1 MSDVVDISVAKLG
14 FDNREFINNVNMS
27 IMAVDALKDSLT
39 FDSKSFDSLT
49 KAANNIDLSSIATNV
64 ESLSQRFSTF
74 GIVGMTAIQEI
85 TKAAMELG
93 GKLVGL
99 LAKPWKQIISGGWSR
114 ASNIGQAKFQ
124 LEGLFGKSEEG
135 AAKLNM
141 TMMATSEQIAQL
153 AKESQGFSAD
163 MIVAMNAADYAV
175 ADTAYGLDSAAKA
188 ASVLA
193 TSGVDVVHFSEDLKD
208 ANGLM
213 RTEMQVA
220 LRSISGVA
228 AMANS
233 SYDDI
238 AHVFERVSGNGR
250 IMAIDLQSLSA
261 RGLNAAATLR
271 DYLNEIGVTANATEK
286 DIRDMVSNGEIDFM
300 TFAKAM
306 DSAYGDHA
314 KDANN
319 TFSGAFSNMKFALS
333 KIGAD
338 FISPIRNKMVPL
350 FNDMR
355 ISINQVRKA
364 LNFKIKFPGI
374 EEEISLVE
382 LFTRVITNLSA
393 KAHDLFTVWH
403 GGQNVMEQAMAGFA
417 NASGAS
423 FERIKAVFDRV
434 SDGSRT
440 SAQGIKELT
449 DIAKFNGLDLTD
461 VYKQLGETFDKTE
474 SEIIEMCRN
483 GEISF
488 EDFYKAMSAVFG
500 NDIQDTRI
508 SQLAS
513 IIGNLV
519 KGFWNLAR
527 TVSGIVG
534 PVIYAFFQVFNT
546 GGVKGIMGITQAF
559 AEFTQT
565 LVASR
570 ETQEKIRSLA
580 FSLFSILK
588 SGIKVVLRIA
598 SAIIKIAQA
607 LAPLIIQ
614 VLEFADV
621 IASVISYVVDIIV
634 ESRLLNSIIMV
645 LTKAI
650 QVAGYVIINVF
661 RIILG
666 IVRPVIKAVGE
677 VFAFLARSIGSVDV
691 SFIDVILGAFQ
702 RLVDTIANGGI
713 VTALTNA
720 VQIIFLTIERM
731 FKGLT
736 LSFEVVSQVLYN
748 VSERIATICDRIV
761 EIFSK
766 LKGSIVYAFT
776 SLQSWLKALVDQP
789 QKIIALIGQLT
800 SLTLLFRFA
809 QTMRG
814 IGRSFS
820 GLGNMLNSNAILA
833 FVNAIK
839 VLARAIL
846 EFSVAIVLLS
856 SIPASSLQTTLKL
869 MGELTKDVAIFLGMY
884 FGYMLLI
891 NWMNTKIK
899 SDPLIRFMTKLNGT
913 LNAFLQGLSRAANI
927 AAIAILLVAMAASLG
942 LLFKAVNNFAQ
953 INQEDW
959 EKGFFRVA
967 DIILVLAAFLGI
979 VAGANGSRFNI
990 TQASPLV
997 IGGRSGLMGAALVL
1011 MALLVV
1017 IKEFKNIVLEYNSL
1031 DISQADWELAFGRI
1045 MSVMALLAVAIG
1057 IMGLTVKQAGFGLLG
1072 SVSAMM
1078 AFLTVLQ
1085 GFEEII
1091 RLYAGLYTGD
1101 SALDPDTLTA
1111 TFGTI
1116 AGIILLVASGIS
1128 TMALAL
1134 SEGRSSFSAFQGGL
1148 SQGIQFQS
1156 NSAKFIGVVLTLLS
1170 LCLVLRTAASAMAV
1184 IGANAGSN
1192 NENANAVMDLLI
1204 IIFGGLY
1211 FVIKAMNGISAGSIV
1226 GLGVI
1231 LVVLSSVL
1239 PLLASFD
1246 TNKIMLS
1253 ALSLSGVIA
1262 ALGFLMKMLSTF
1274 KPTFFSALSAVS
1286 ILTAALVEIMFVLSL
1301 LASVGDASSIAA
1313 SGFAI
1318 AATVAAFAL
1327 AFKSID
1333 WFTYNGGAIKQMSLM
1348 LLALTPFVIL
1358 LSALSGYMNI
1368 NVTNLIAMVGVISA
1382 LAVSLSFALKLL
1394 PKVSIGK
1401 GVFVNLIGIAVMLGA
1416 LAFAL
1421 VGAINILTGNV
1432 TDLGLIAVFVNALI
1446 PIIAAVAGLSMA
1458 MSSLGTN
1465 ASAIGKMAII
1475 AGIVAGLIT
1484 VFAAVA
1490 TFGDSSGTVK
1500 ILKGLNDSIVG
1511 LLGLMGALTAISIIF
1526 GLLSSTGVLAGGL
1539 LVGIGLMGLMLTELA
1554 LFIGGIAASATLGDA
1569 DSTVTLLN
1577 SLGYSLDAMVP
1588 FLLKMAGICTLFGV
1602 VSPLLAAGSIGFGVL
1617 LTVISAFVGM
1627 IAAVAIIGN
1636 PEDTVTLLM
1645 GLTKA
1650 MDRFS
1655 EFLGHFALVLTILGA
1670 VAPLATIGA
1679 FVFKT
1684 ILDILSQFAM
1694 SMSVIGA
1701 SGNPSS
1707 TISVMRALTDALRE
1721 LVDSFVVIMV
1731 LGAMAVPVIA
1741 GMLMITTAMGL
1752 LLGVSY
1758 IIGQIDAIKNTIVS
1772 GIATI
1777 LLSAESL
1784 VLATTVMNGID
1795 LGAIM
1800 QFIFAMA
1807 LISATPMA
1815 GISKFAFIA
1824 TTITMLG
1831 VSSSL
1836 ILKGSKTTV
1845 EMFKD
1850 LYASVELMNAITR
1863 TNTKGLRN
1871 VTDDILQSAINLA
1884 NVGKYIGVWV
1894 PYSIADGV
1902 LSNSGLQT
1910 LATAGYLMA
1919 KVLEESIRDTMQ
1931 IHSFSPLYGSVGGWV
1946 PESEGTGLLN
1956 NIGSLIN
1963 AGSDGMQMF
1972 GDSQFNLAGMYGSQA
1987 GGNFIASMEDTIV
2000 SGLNYLKENNVIND
2014 YYQYFANGVITEH
2027 TARVTGMSATET
2039 SDAAR
2044 ANNDYA
2050 DSLNNLDT
2058 ATQNLI
2064 NNNGSRPYFS
2074 PNLVVEE
2081 DSTDSF
2087 LDDLE
2092 SQMADFTDFS
2102 WLTKDLSD
2110 AFNLGS
2116 IGDSIGD
2123 AFGGLDEDATSASKS
2138 VDQLTNKI
2146 DDLMDKYENLWED
2159 AKERANKDLFK
2170 GVDKQGDDFLDSV
2183 QDIMDKFKNIYQ
2195 DAVEKTNGQD
2205 LFAEVKDE
2213 DESFAPETLL
2223 NNLED
2228 QVNQVNELN
2237 TIIGSLG
2244 GRIADNG
2251 LRAAISAMDV
2261 DNLPELRALY
2271 RMDDAQLREYESMY
2285 QKKVQANQNKI
2296 QNELTGSLSQLTGQY
2311 TDVATY
2317 VATDASTN
2325 ALVRNL
2331 QSQIDQLNEYNNT
2344 VSSLTGRIKDVNLRE
2359 AIAHMG
2365 VESLDELKALN
2376 RMTDQQLDEYTAMY
2390 NAKIS
2395 QEATVIKN
2403 ELSTEL
2409 SALLNEP
2416 VDISEFYLN
2425 YRGAIE
2431 DTVNSVSTKAG
2442 EAGGRNIGVSTAK
2455 GMRSNEVLAQA
2466 SNTGKAVTTEV
2477 ANGIADEEGT
2487 EKVVENTKSIVEQI
2501 VEVLQNP
2508 RNQFKESGLKVV
2520 DQLITGLVRGR
2531 ESRDLYDTVAS
2542 IADKIC
2548 AILEEKYYMF
2558 TNIGRMITLG
2568 VATGMRDSSA
2578 VNTVKNAAVSVISAT
2593 IKEAYKTAKINS
2605 PSKVTEEMGMY
2616 LDEGLAV
2623 GLRKYSD
2630 VASDEAGEMAGN
2642 SVSAIQEAIQRMSG
2656 MLDGSI
2662 DLNPVITP
2670 TLDLSEIN
2678 ARSSALANMFTGRQI
2693 AVQAR
2698 ADEQQAEM
2706 MTQLGNIL
2714 AEQNAEP
2721 KSITFNQT
2729 NNSPKAL
2736 SRTEIYRQT
2745 RNAFSQLASA
2755 VQ

>member
-74 GIVGMTAIQEI
+74 GIVGMTAIQRI
-85 TKAAMELG
+85 TNELMTLG

-99 LAKPWKQIISGGWSR
+99 LAKPWRQIISGGWSR

-153 AKESQGFSAD
+153 AEESQGFSRD

-208 ANGLM
+208 SSGLM

-220 LRSISGVA
+220 LRGISGVA
-228 AMANS
+228 AMANRE
-233 SYDDI
+233 YDDV
-238 AHVFERVSGNGR
+238 ARVFERVSGAGR
-250 IMAIDLQSLSA
+250 VMGDDLNSLASY
-261 RGLNAAATLR
+261 GLNAAATLR
-271 DYLNEIGVTANATEK
+271 DYMNELDSSIHLTEQ
-286 DIRDMVSNGEIDFM
+286 DIREMVSHGEIDFM

-319 TFSGAFSNMKFALS
+319 TFSGALGNMKFALS

-364 LNFKIKFPGI
+364 LNFKIKFPGL

-417 NASGAS
+417 NASGVS

-440 SAQGIKELT
+440 SAQGINELT
-449 DIAKFNGLDLTD
+449 DIARFNVLDLTD
-461 VYKQLGETFDKTE
+461 FYKQLGETFDKTE
-474 SEIIEMCRN
+474 SEIIDMCRN

-488 EDFYKAMSAVFG
+488 EDFYSAMSSVFG

-565 LVASR
+565 LVTSR

-588 SGIKVVLRIA
+588 SGIKVVLRVA

-634 ESRLLNSIIMV
+634 ESRLLNSIIAV

-736 LSFEVVSQVLYN
+736 LSFEVVSEVLYN
-748 VSERIATICDRIV
+748 ASERIATICDRVV

-766 LKGSIVYAFT
+766 LKNSIVYVFT

-800 SLTLLFRFA
+800 SLTLLLRFA

-833 FVNAIK
+833 FTNAIK
-839 VLARAIL
+839 TLATAIL

-856 SIPASSLQTTLKL
+856 SIPATSLQTTIAL
-869 MGELTKDVAIFLGMY
+869 MKQLTISVAIFLGMY
-884 FGYMLLI
+884 FAYMYMIARL
-891 NWMNTKIK
+891 NNKIIA
-899 SDPLIRFMTKLNGT
+899 DPMVRFMNKLNASI
-913 LNAFLQGLSRAANI
+913 NSFLQSIGRAANI
-927 AAIAILLVAMAASLG
+927 AALALLLVAMAASLG
-942 LLFKAVNNFAQ
+942 LLFKAVKQFSTFDEATFQ
-953 INQEDW
+953 T
-959 EKGFFRVA
+959 GFWRIASV
-967 DIILVLAAFLGI
+967 IAALTFFLGTI
-979 VAGANGSRFNI
+979 AFANGSRLGNVRD
-990 TQASPLV
+990 SV
-997 IGGRSGLMGAALVL
+997 IFGRSGLMGAAVVM

-1017 IKEFKNIVLEYNSL
+1017 LRAFEQIIIEYNSMN
-1031 DISQADWELAFGRI
+1031 ISEEDYYYTLGRI
-1045 MSVMALLAVAIG
+1045 AFVLFGLASAIA
-1057 IMGLTVKQAGFGLLG
+1057 IIGLAVKQAGFGLLG

-1091 RLYAGLYTGD
+1091 RLYVGLYSGEN
-1101 SALDPDTLTA
+1101 ALDPDILSSTFA
-1111 TFGTI
+1111 TISAIFWTVV
-1116 AGIILLVASGIS
+1116 AGVSM
-1128 TMALAL
+1128 MALAL

-1148 SQGIQFQS
+1148 KQGIQFQS
-1156 NSAKFIGVVLTLLS
+1156 NSSKFIGVILTMLS
-1170 LCLVLRTAASAMAV
+1170 LCLVLQTAASVMAV
-1184 IGANAGSN
+1184 IGANAGEN
-1192 NENANAVMDLLI
+1192 QENAGVVIGLLLV
-1204 IIFGGLY
+1204 IFGGMY
-1211 FVIKAMNGISAGSIV
+1211 MVIKSMNGISAGSIV
-1226 GLGVI
+1226 GLGIIIVT
-1231 LVVLSSVL
+1231 LSAVL
-1239 PLLASFD
+1239 PILASFD
-1246 TNKIMLS
+1246 WQKIAVS
-1253 ALSLSGVIA
+1253 AASLFAVIISLTLMMKSLSGNLLTWQEG
-1262 ALGFLMKMLSTF
+1262 LGFAILMFMTLNMVATAIAS
-1274 KPTFFSALSAVS
+1274 
-1286 ILTAALVEIMFVLSL
+1286 LTAFDATSVLDSGLAIASIVAAFGAAFKLMNGATFSGGAIAQMFLTLLTLIPIIIAFAGISNIAYDPFKLLGLVTTVSL
-1301 LASVGDASSIAA
+1301 LAIAI
-1313 SGFAI
+1313 GGMVRI
-1318 AATVAAFAL
+1318 M
-1327 AFKSID
+1327 
-1333 WFTYNGGAIKQMSLM
+1333 NGVELKNAGTL
-1348 LLALTPFVIL
+1348 FV
-1358 LSALSGYMNI
+1358 
-1368 NVTNLIAMVGVISA
+1368 T
-1382 LAVSLSFALKLL
+1382 
-1394 PKVSIGK
+1394 
-1401 GVFVNLIGIAVMLGA
+1401 LIGIASMITMLA
-1416 LAFAL
+1416 YAL
-1421 VGAINILTGNV
+1421 VGATNLLSGDV
-1432 TDLGLIAVFVNALI
+1432 ADLGLIALFINGLI
-1446 PIIAAVAGLSMA
+1446 PIIALLAGLSMA
-1458 MSSLGTN
+1458 MSSLETSINSVLMMGIIVALVSGLIGAITMAATIGNPEGTVRLMEGIQKSLLGMIGLIGTI
-1465 ASAIGKMAII
+1465 AALSIVFGLISSTAIGAAGLL
-1475 AGIVAGLIT
+1475 AGIA
-1484 VFAAVA
+1484 
-1490 TFGDSSGTVK
+1490 
-1500 ILKGLNDSIVG
+1500 
-1511 LLGLMGALTAISIIF
+1511 
-1526 GLLSSTGVLAGGL
+1526 
-1539 LVGIGLMGLMLTELA
+1539 LMGLMLTELA
-1554 LFIGGIAASATLGDA
+1554 LFIRGIAASATLGDA

-1588 FLLKMAGICTLFGV
+1588 FLLKMGGICALFGV
-1602 VSPLLAAGSIGFGVL
+1602 FSPLLAAGSIGFGIL

-1627 IAAVAIIGN
+1627 IAVAATIGN

-1655 EFLGHFALVLTILGA
+1655 EFLGHFALVLTILGM
-1670 VAPLATIGA
+1670 VAPLAAVGA
-1679 FVFKT
+1679 MVFKT

-1694 SMSVIGA
+1694 SMAVIGA

-1707 TISVMRALTDALRE
+1707 TISVMGALTDALRE
-1721 LVDSFVVIMV
+1721 LVDSFLVIMV

-1807 LISATPMA
+1807 LISATPMV

-1824 TTITMLG
+1824 TTMTMLG

-1871 VTDDILQSAINLA
+1871 VTEDILQSAINLA

-1931 IHSFSPLYGSVGGWV
+1931 IHSESPLYNVIGGWV
-1946 PESEGTGLLN
+1946 PKSEGTGLLN
-1956 NIGSLIN
+1956 NIGSLMS
-1963 AGSDGMQMF
+1963 AGSEGMQMF
-1972 GDSQFNLAGMYGSQA
+1972 GNSQFDLAGMYGNQA
-1987 GGNFIASMEDTIV
+1987 GGNFIASMEDAIV

-2027 TARVTGMSATET
+2027 TARVTGMSASET
-2039 SDAAR
+2039 SDAAQ

-2050 DSLNNLDT
+2050 NSLNNLDT

-2081 DSTDSF
+2081 DSTDAF

-2092 SQMADFTDFS
+2092 SQMGDFTDFS
-2102 WLTKDLSD
+2102 WLTKDLGD

-2331 QSQIDQLNEYNNT
+2331 QSQIDQLNEYNST

-2376 RMTDQQLDEYTAMY
+2376 RMTNQQLDEYTAMY

-2395 QEATVIKN
+2395 QEAQVIKN

-2425 YRGAIE
+2425 YRGTIDE
-2431 DTVNSVSTKAG
+2431 TVGEVTEKAG
-2442 EAGGRNIGVSTAK
+2442 EKAGNSIGTGMARGMSGTNVVATARNSGKDLTTAVS
-2455 GMRSNEVLAQA
+2455 E
-2466 SNTGKAVTTEV
+2466 
-2477 ANGIADEEGT
+2477 GISDEEGT
-2487 EKVVENTKSIVEQI
+2487 EKVVGSTKSIVEQI

-2508 RNQFKESGLKVV
+2508 RNQFKESGLKIV
-2520 DQLITGLVRGR
+2520 DKIIEGLVRGR
-2531 ESRDLYDTVAS
+2531 ESRDFYDAVAHLC
-2542 IADKIC
+2542 DKVCTI
-2548 AILEEKYYMF
+2548 IEDKNEMF
-2558 TNIGRMITLG
+2558 VNVGRMITLG
-2568 VATGMRDSSA
+2568 VAAGIRNESA
-2578 VNTVKNAAVSVISAT
+2578 VNTVKNAAISMVSST
-2593 IKEAYKTAKINS
+2593 LKEAYKTAKINS

-2630 VASDEAGEMAGN
+2630 VAADEAGEMAGN

-2698 ADEQQAEM
+2698 ADDQQAEM

>member
-27 IMAVDALKDSLT
+27 IMAVDALKDSLN

-74 GIVGMTAIQEI
+74 GIVGMTAIQRI
-85 TKAAMELG
+85 TNELMTLG

-153 AKESQGFSAD
+153 AEESQGFSAD

-208 ANGLM
+208 SSGLM

-220 LRSISGVA
+220 LRGISGVA
-228 AMANS
+228 AMANRE
-233 SYDDI
+233 YDDV
-238 AHVFERVSGNGR
+238 ARVFERVSGAGR
-250 IMAIDLQSLSA
+250 VMGDDLNSLASY
-261 RGLNAAATLR
+261 GLNAAATLR
-271 DYLNEIGVTANATEK
+271 DYMNELDSSIHLTES
-286 DIRDMVSNGEIDFM
+286 DIREMVTKGQIDFM

-350 FNDMR
+350 FNDIR

-364 LNFKIKFPGI
+364 LNFKIKFPGL

-382 LFTRVITNLSA
+382 LFTRVITNLTA

-434 SDGSRT
+434 TAGSRT
-440 SAQGIKELT
+440 SAQGINELT
-449 DIAKFNGLDLTD
+449 DIARFNGLDLTD

-474 SEIIEMCRN
+474 SEIVDMCRN

-565 LVASR
+565 LVTSR

-588 SGIKVVLRIA
+588 SGIKVVLRVA

-634 ESRLLNSIIMV
+634 ESRLLNSIIAV

-666 IVRPVIKAVGE
+666 IVGPVIKAVGE
-677 VFAFLARSIGSVDV
+677 VFAFLARSIGSIDI
-691 SFIDVILGAFQ
+691 SFIDILLDAFK
-702 RLVDTIANGGI
+702 RLADTIANGGI
-713 VTALTNA
+713 VNTLVTA
-720 VQIIFLTIERM
+720 VQILFLGIGRV
-731 FKGLT
+731 FKNFT
-736 LSFEVVSQVLYN
+736 LSFEVVCDFLEN
-748 VSERIATICDRIV
+748 VADRIASICDRIATIFTNMKVRIQSV
-761 EIFSK
+761 
-766 LKGSIVYAFT
+766 FT
-776 SLQSWLKALVDQP
+776 ALWNFVDWIAEDPRRIISLVA
-789 QKIIALIGQLT
+789 QLT
-800 SLTLLFRFA
+800 SLTILFRFA

-814 IGRSFS
+814 IGRTFS
-820 GLGNMLNSNAILA
+820 GLGNVLNSNAISVFVSSIKQLA
-833 FVNAIK
+833 QAV
-839 VLARAIL
+839 L
-846 EFSVAIVLLS
+846 EFAIAIVLLS
-856 SIPASSLQTTLKL
+856 SIPTANVQTTVNLL
-869 MGELTKDVAIFLGMY
+869 WNLTAALASLLSIYVTYMIVITAI
-884 FGYMLLI
+884 
-891 NWMNTKIK
+891 NNSIK
-899 SDPLIRFMTKLNGT
+899 GDPLIKFLNKLSNSI
-913 LNAFLQGLSRAANI
+913 NVFLRGIARAANI
-927 AAIAILLVAMAASLG
+927 AAFAVLLIGLAASIAILFGSVKKFAALNYEEFETGLVRIGYVVTLLAGFITLLAVASG
-942 LLFKAVNNFAQ
+942 Q
-953 INQEDW
+953 H
-959 EKGFFRVA
+959 
-967 DIILVLAAFLGI
+967 
-979 VAGANGSRFNI
+979 
-990 TQASPLV
+990 
-997 IGGRSGLMGAALVL
+997 IGGKASISNSVVLGNGGLMGAALTL
-1011 MALLVV
+1011 MALIIVLR
-1017 IKEFKNIVLEYNSL
+1017 EFKQLIL
-1031 DISQADWELAFGRI
+1031 DYD
-1045 MSVMALLAVAIG
+1045 AIG
-1057 IMGLTVKQAGFGLLG
+1057 IDENSWSVAFLRIMGVMFMLASAIATLGLTVKQAGFGLMG

-1078 AFLTVLQ
+1078 GFLTVLE
-1085 GFEEII
+1085 GFVDIM
-1091 RLYAGLYTGD
+1091 RAYAALFDGPDAIDTNAITQALILIFTLIFTVT
-1101 SALDPDTLTA
+1101 SA
-1111 TFGTI
+1111 I
-1116 AGIILLVASGIS
+1116 VA
-1128 TMALAL
+1128 MAYAM
-1134 SEGRSSFSAFQGGL
+1134 SEGSSKFNASLKGGL
-1148 SQGIQFQS
+1148 SFES
-1156 NSAKFIGVVLTLLS
+1156 NSAKFLGIVLTMLS
-1170 LCLVLRTAASAMAV
+1170 LCLVIETLVSSMKLLGGDEEARKTADLVFNLLV
-1184 IGANAGSN
+1184 IILGGLATITFFMKDVKAGS
-1192 NENANAVMDLLI
+1192 V
-1204 IIFGGLY
+1204 F
-1211 FVIKAMNGISAGSIV
+1211 

-1231 LVVLSSVL
+1231 LMVLSAVL
-1239 PLLASFD
+1239 PLLAGFEWNRILVAAGSLSLVIGALAALMQSLGAVEVTALKGFGVISLITLVIIELAAVFTWLGLIPD
-1246 TNKIMLS
+1246 PAKMAASGAAIAATLVAFGAAFKLMGGTAFNAGAIMQMVIMLP
-1253 ALSLSGVIA
+1253 L
-1262 ALGFLMKMLSTF
+1262 LGLILEFFNHFITPADPSKMLAIVT
-1274 KPTFFSALSAVS
+1274 AVS
-1286 ILTAALVEIMFVLSL
+1286 ILSVVMGIVARL
-1301 LASVGDASSIAA
+1301 LNGVVIVNGVG
-1313 SGFAI
+1313 
-1318 AATVAAFAL
+1318 
-1327 AFKSID
+1327 
-1333 WFTYNGGAIKQMSLM
+1333 
-1348 LLALTPFVIL
+1348 
-1358 LSALSGYMNI
+1358 
-1368 NVTNLIAMVGVISA
+1368 LIES
-1382 LAVSLSFALKLL
+1382 
-1394 PKVSIGK
+1394 
-1401 GVFVNLIGIAVMLGA
+1401 LIGIAVSMGILMVSMVQA
-1416 LAFAL
+1416 A
-1421 VGAINILTGNV
+1421 NYLTGDIKNV
-1432 TDLGLIAVFVNALI
+1432 GLIAVFVNALI
-1446 PIIAAVAGLSMA
+1446 PIMLAIGMLATVMSKLQTTWSGIGMVAIVISLVVGLIGAITMAA
-1458 MSSLGTN
+1458 SLGD
-1465 ASAIGKMAII
+1465 AE
-1475 AGIVAGLIT
+1475 
-1484 VFAAVA
+1484 
-1490 TFGDSSGTVK
+1490 GTVK
-1500 ILKGLNDSIVG
+1500 IMKGIEKSVLGMIG
-1511 LLGLMGALTAISIIF
+1511 LIGAISAISIIF
-1526 GLLSSTGVLAGGL
+1526 GLLSSTGILAGGL
-1539 LVGIGLMGLMLTELA
+1539 LAGIGLMGLMLTELA

-1569 DSTVTLLN
+1569 DATVVLLGG
-1577 SLGYSLDAMVP
+1577 LGTSLDAMVP
-1588 FLLKMAGICTLFGV
+1588 FLLKMGAICTLFGV

-1617 LTVISAFVGM
+1617 LTVIAAFVGM
-1627 IAAVAIIGN
+1627 IAFVATMGN
-1636 PEDTVTLLM
+1636 PEDTVTLLL

-1650 MDRFS
+1650 MDRFN
-1655 EFLGHFALVLTILGA
+1655 EFLGHFMIVLTLLGA
-1670 VAPLATIGA
+1670 VAPLAAVGA
-1679 FVFKT
+1679 MVFKA
-1684 ILDILSQFAM
+1684 ILDILSRFAL

-1701 SGNPSS
+1701 TGNASS
-1707 TISVMRALTDALRE
+1707 TVTVMRALTDSMRE
-1721 LVDSFVVIMV
+1721 LVDTFLIIMV
-1731 LGAMAVPVIA
+1731 LGAMAIPVIA

-1784 VLATTVMNGID
+1784 ALTTTVMSGID

-1807 LISATPMA
+1807 LISATPMT

-1824 TTITMLG
+1824 TTMTMLG

-1863 TNTKGLRN
+1863 TNTKGLVN
-1871 VTDDILQSAINLA
+1871 VTDDILKSAINLA

-1902 LSNSGLQT
+1902 LSNSGLET

-1919 KVLEESIRDTMQ
+1919 KVLEESIRNTMQ
-1931 IHSFSPLYGSVGGWV
+1931 IHSFSPLYGGIGGWA
-1946 PESEGTGLLN
+1946 PESMGIGFTN
-1956 NIGSLIN
+1956 NLSSLMN
-1963 AGSDGMQMF
+1963 AGSDGMADF
-1972 GDSQFNLAGMYGSQA
+1972 GGMMNNLAGQYGNQAGVSYAEQMGQTIWEFLEYAGEGYKDLINYFGGDVVEFMYGDMA
-1987 GGNFIASMEDTIV
+1987 GDAWRQGHDVKTLAS
-2000 SGLNYLKENNVIND
+2000 N
-2014 YYQYFANGVITEH
+2014 
-2027 TARVTGMSATET
+2027 
-2039 SDAAR
+2039 
-2044 ANNDYA
+2044 NNDLA
-2050 DSLNNLDT
+2050 ESIENVDT

-2064 NNNGSRPYFS
+2064 NNNGTRPYFS
-2074 PNLVVEE
+2074 PNLVVEK
-2081 DSTDSF
+2081 DTASSVM
-2087 LDDLE
+2087 DDLE
-2092 SQMADFTDFS
+2092 SQMQDFTDWS
-2102 WLTKDLSD
+2102 WLTKDFGD
-2110 AFNLGS
+2110 VFNLGS
-2116 IGDSIGD
+2116 IGDSISD

-2213 DESFAPETLL
+2213 EESFAPETLL

-2331 QSQIDQLNEYNNT
+2331 QSQIDQLNEYNST

-2365 VESLDELKALN
+2365 VDSIEELKALN
-2376 RMTDQQLDEYTAMY
+2376 RMTDAQLDEYTEMY
-2390 NAKIS
+2390 RRKVDE
-2395 QEATVIKN
+2395 EAQVIKN

-2409 SALLNEP
+2409 STLLNEP
-2416 VDISEFYLN
+2416 VDISEFYLS
-2425 YRGAIE
+2425 YRGQLIDA
-2431 DTVNSVSTKAG
+2431 
-2442 EAGGRNIGVSTAK
+2442 
-2455 GMRSNEVLAQA
+2455 
-2466 SNTGKAVTTEV
+2466 TTEV
-2477 ANGIADEEGT
+2477 ADKAGQAAGTTIGKATAKGAESKDVLVVAKNSSAKIVNEIGDGLTDEEGLQKIESNIKMILDNIVTWFGEANEEFKKIGTTIVEKICAGIDLGRRNANFTNTLTDFKMAIANALTVGYEVRWNMVGEYITNGIAKGILADRAVNNLTNAAKIVALKAAAAAREEL
-2487 EKVVENTKSIVEQI
+2487 KIKS
-2501 VEVLQNP
+2501 P
-2508 RNQFKESGLKVV
+2508 
-2520 DQLITGLVRGR
+2520 
-2531 ESRDLYDTVAS
+2531 SRVFM
-2542 IADKIC
+2542 
-2548 AILEEKYYMF
+2548 E
-2558 TNIGRMITLG
+2558 IGRYI
-2568 VATGMRDSSA
+2568 
-2578 VNTVKNAAVSVISAT
+2578 
-2593 IKEAYKTAKINS
+2593 
-2605 PSKVTEEMGMY
+2605 
-2616 LDEGLAV
+2616 DEGLAI
-2623 GLRKYSD
+2623 GLKDY
-2630 VASDEAGEMAGN
+2630 AGLAEDEAGTMAEG
-2642 SVSAIQEAIQRMSG
+2642 SISAVQDAIQQLSG
-2656 MLDGSI
+2656 MLDGTI

-2670 TLDLSEIN
+2670 SLDLSEIN
-2678 ARSSALANMFTGRQI
+2678 ARSSALANMFTGRRI
-2693 AVQAR
+2693 AVQAQV
-2698 ADEQQAEM
+2698 DQQAETM
-2706 MTQLGNIL
+2706 SQLSDIL
-2714 AEQNAEP
+2714 AEQNSEP
-2721 KSITFNQT
+2721 RTITFNQT

-2745 RNAFSQLASA
+2745 RNGFSQLASA
-2755 VQ
+2755 IQ

>member
-85 TKAAMELG
+85 TKAAMDLG

-153 AKESQGFSAD
+153 AKQSQGFSED

-228 AMANS
+228 AMANA
-233 SYDDI
+233 SYDEI

-271 DYLNEIGVTANATEK
+271 DYLNEIGETANATEA
-286 DIRDMVSNGEIDFM
+286 DIRDMVSKGEIDFM

-338 FISPIRNKMVPL
+338 FISPIRNRMVPL

-364 LNFKIKFPGI
+364 LNFKIKFPGL

-417 NASGAS
+417 NASGSS

-474 SEIIEMCRN
+474 SEIIDMCRN

-488 EDFYKAMSAVFG
+488 EDFYKAMSSVFG

-677 VFAFLARSIGSVDV
+677 VFAFLARSIGSIDI
-691 SFIDVILGAFQ
+691 SFIDILLDAFK
-702 RLVDTIANGGI
+702 RLADTIANGGI
-713 VTALTNA
+713 VNTLITA
-720 VQIIFLTIERM
+720 VQILFLGIGRV
-731 FKGLT
+731 FKNFT
-736 LSFEVVSQVLYN
+736 LSFEVVCDFLEN
-748 VSERIATICDRIV
+748 VADRIASICDRIATIFTNMKVRIQSV
-761 EIFSK
+761 
-766 LKGSIVYAFT
+766 FT
-776 SLQSWLKALVDQP
+776 ALWNFVDWIAEDPRRIISLVA
-789 QKIIALIGQLT
+789 QLT
-800 SLTLLFRFA
+800 SLTILFRFA

-814 IGRSFS
+814 IGRTFS
-820 GLGNMLNSNAILA
+820 GLGNVLNSNAISV
-833 FVNAIK
+833 FVSSIK
-839 VLARAIL
+839 TLARAVL
-846 EFSVAIVLLS
+846 EFAVAIVLLS
-856 SIPASSLQTTLKL
+856 SIPTANVQTTVDLL
-869 MGELTKDVAIFLGMY
+869 WNLTAALASLLSIYVTYMVVITAINNSVKG
-884 FGYMLLI
+884 
-891 NWMNTKIK
+891 
-899 SDPLIRFMTKLNGT
+899 DPLIKFLNKLSNSI
-913 LNAFLQGLSRAANI
+913 NIFLRGIARAANI
-927 AAIAILLVAMAASLG
+927 AAFAVLLIGLAASIAILFGSVKKFAALNYEEFETGLVRIGYVVTLLASFIT
-942 LLFKAVNNFAQ
+942 LLAV
-953 INQEDW
+953 
-959 EKGFFRVA
+959 
-967 DIILVLAAFLGI
+967 
-979 VAGANGSRFNI
+979 
-990 TQASPLV
+990 ASGQH
-997 IGGRSGLMGAALVL
+997 IGGKASISNSIVLGNGGLMGAALTL
-1011 MALLVV
+1011 MALIIVLR
-1017 IKEFKNIVLEYNSL
+1017 EFKQLIL
-1031 DISQADWELAFGRI
+1031 DYD
-1045 MSVMALLAVAIG
+1045 AIG
-1057 IMGLTVKQAGFGLLG
+1057 IDENSWSVAFLRIMGVMFMLSSAIATLGLTVKQAGFGLMG

-1078 AFLTVLQ
+1078 AFLTVLE
-1085 GFEEII
+1085 GFAGVM
-1091 RLYAGLYTGD
+1091 RDYAALFDGPDAIDTNAITAALVLIFTLVFTVT
-1101 SALDPDTLTA
+1101 SA
-1111 TFGTI
+1111 I
-1116 AGIILLVASGIS
+1116 VA
-1128 TMALAL
+1128 MAYAM
-1134 SEGRSSFSAFQGGL
+1134 SEGSSKFNASLKGGL
-1148 SQGIQFQS
+1148 SFES
-1156 NSAKFIGVVLTLLS
+1156 NSAKFLGIVLTMLS
-1170 LCLVLRTAASAMAV
+1170 LCLVIETLVSSMKLLGGDEEARKTADLVFNLLV
-1184 IGANAGSN
+1184 IILGGLATITFFMKDVKAGS
-1192 NENANAVMDLLI
+1192 V
-1204 IIFGGLY
+1204 F
-1211 FVIKAMNGISAGSIV
+1211 
-1226 GLGVI
+1226 GLGII
-1231 LVVLSSVL
+1231 LTVLAAVL
-1239 PLLASFD
+1239 PLLAGFEWNRILVAAGSLALVIGSLAVLMQSLGTIEVGAMKGFGVISLITLVMIELAGIFTWLGLIPDPYKMAAAGFAMASTIVAFGAAFKMMGGTTFNIGAIQQMLVMLPLLGGIIQLFTYIPDFD
-1246 TNKIMLS
+1246 PAKMAAIVASVSVLAVVMGVVNKLLS
-1253 ALSLSGVIA
+1253 GAVIVNGVGLIESLIGIALSMTI
-1262 ALGFLMKMLSTF
+1262 LM
-1274 KPTFFSALSAVS
+1274 
-1286 ILTAALVEIMFVLSL
+1286 AALVE
-1301 LASVGDASSIAA
+1301 
-1313 SGFAI
+1313 
-1318 AATVAAFAL
+1318 
-1327 AFKSID
+1327 
-1333 WFTYNGGAIKQMSLM
+1333 
-1348 LLALTPFVIL
+1348 
-1358 LSALSGYMNI
+1358 SANS
-1368 NVTNLIAMVGVISA
+1368 
-1382 LAVSLSFALKLL
+1382 
-1394 PKVSIGK
+1394 
-1401 GVFVNLIGIAVMLGA
+1401 
-1416 LAFAL
+1416 
-1421 VGAINILTGNV
+1421 LTGKV
-1432 TDLGLIAVFVNALI
+1432 TDVGLIAVFINALI
-1446 PIIAAVAGLSMA
+1446 PIMWSIGMLATVMNKLGGAWSGIAMVSIVIALVVGLIESITLAGTLGNAEGTVAILNGIKESVLGLVGLISAIAAISM
-1458 MSSLGTN
+1458 
-1465 ASAIGKMAII
+1465 
-1475 AGIVAGLIT
+1475 
-1484 VFAAVA
+1484 
-1490 TFGDSSGTVK
+1490 
-1500 ILKGLNDSIVG
+1500 
-1511 LLGLMGALTAISIIF
+1511 IF
-1526 GLLSSTGVLAGGL
+1526 GLLSSTGVLAAGL
-1539 LVGIGLMGLMLTELA
+1539 LAGIGLMGLILTELA
-1554 LFIGGIAASATLGDA
+1554 LFIGGIAASATLGNADA
-1569 DSTVTLLN
+1569 TVTLFN

-1588 FLLKMAGICTLFGV
+1588 FLLKMGGICTLFGV

-1655 EFLGHFALVLTILGA
+1655 EFLGHFVLVLTILGA

-1679 FVFKT
+1679 LVFKT

-1721 LVDSFVVIMV
+1721 LVESFLVIMV

-1772 GIATI
+1772 GISTI

-1784 VLATTVMNGID
+1784 ALATTVMNGID

-1807 LISATPMA
+1807 LISATPMV

-1824 TTITMLG
+1824 TTMAMLG

-1836 ILKGSKTTV
+1836 ILKGSKTTL

-1863 TNTKGLRN
+1863 TNTKGLLN

-1919 KVLEESIRDTMQ
+1919 KVLEESIRNTMQ
-1931 IHSFSPLYGSVGGWV
+1931 IHSFSPLYGGIGGWA
-1946 PESEGTGLLN
+1946 PESMGIGFTN
-1956 NIGSLIN
+1956 NLGSLFN
-1963 AGSDGMQMF
+1963 AGSNGMSDF
-1972 GDSQFNLAGMYGSQA
+1972 GGMMNNLAGMYGNQA
-1987 GGNFIASMEDTIV
+1987 GVSYAESMGETIWEF
-2000 SGLNYLKENNVIND
+2000 LD
-2014 YYQYFANGVITEH
+2014 YAGQGYADLWNYFAGDSLTN
-2027 TARVTGMSATET
+2027 TGLQQLGINIGGGEVKTLT
-2039 SDAAR
+2039 SQ
-2044 ANNDYA
+2044 NNDYA
-2050 DSLNNLDT
+2050 QSIANVDQ

-2064 NNNGSRPYFS
+2064 NNNGTRPYFS

-2081 DSTDSF
+2081 DSTESFIDS
-2087 LDDLE
+2087 LE

-2102 WLTKDLSD
+2102 WLTKDLD
-2110 AFNLGS
+2110 DVFNLGS
-2116 IGDSIGD
+2116 IGDSLGD
-2123 AFGGLDEDATSASKS
+2123 AFSGLDEDATSASKS
-2138 VDQLTNKI
+2138 VDQLTKKI
-2146 DDLMDKYENLWED
+2146 DDLMDKYENLWDD

-2261 DNLPELRALY
+2261 DDLPELRALY

-2331 QSQIDQLNEYNNT
+2331 QSQIDQLNEYNST

-2365 VESLDELKALN
+2365 TDSLEELKALN
-2376 RMTDQQLDEYTAMY
+2376 RMTDAQLDEYTAMY
-2390 NAKIS
+2390 KAKID
-2395 QEATVIKN
+2395 QEAVTIKN

-2416 VDISEFYLN
+2416 VDISDFYLN

-2431 DTVNSVSTKAG
+2431 DTVDDVSTKAG

-2455 GMRSNEVLAQA
+2455 GMRSSEVVAQA
-2466 SNTGKAVTTEV
+2466 SNTGKTVTTEV
-2477 ANGIADEEGT
+2477 ANGIADKEAN

-2508 RNQFKESGLKVV
+2508 TNQFKESGLKVV

-2531 ESRDLYDTVAS
+2531 ESRDLYDAVS
-2542 IADKIC
+2542 HIADKIC
-2548 AILEEKYYMF
+2548 EILEGKYEMF
-2558 TNIGRMITLG
+2558 VTAGKMITLG
-2568 VATGMRDSSA
+2568 VARGIKDESA
-2578 VNTVKNAAVSVISAT
+2578 VNSVKNAAVSVISAA

-2605 PSKVTEEMGMY
+2605 PSKVFEDMGMY
-2616 LDEGLAV
+2616 MDEGLAV
-2623 GLRKYSD
+2623 GLRKYSNL
-2630 VASDEAGEMAGN
+2630 ASDEAADMTEG
-2642 SVSAIQEAIQRMSG
+2642 SISAVQEAIQQMSG

-2698 ADEQQAEM
+2698 TDQQAEM
-2706 MTQLGNIL
+2706 MSQLGNII

-2721 KSITFNQT
+2721 RTITFNQT

-2745 RNAFSQLASA
+2745 RNGFSQLASA
-2755 VQ
+2755 IQ

>member
-1 MSDVVDISVAKLG
+1 
-14 FDNREFINNVNMS
+14 
-27 IMAVDALKDSLT
+27 
-39 FDSKSFDSLT
+39 
-49 KAANNIDLSSIATNV
+49 
-64 ESLSQRFSTF
+64 
-74 GIVGMTAIQEI
+74 
-85 TKAAMELG
+85 
-93 GKLVGL
+93 
-99 LAKPWKQIISGGWSR
+99 
-114 ASNIGQAKFQ
+114 
-124 LEGLFGKSEEG
+124 
-135 AAKLNM
+135 
-141 TMMATSEQIAQL
+141 
-153 AKESQGFSAD
+153 
-163 MIVAMNAADYAV
+163 
-175 ADTAYGLDSAAKA
+175 
-188 ASVLA
+188 
-193 TSGVDVVHFSEDLKD
+193 
-208 ANGLM
+208 
-213 RTEMQVA
+213 
-220 LRSISGVA
+220 
-228 AMANS
+228 
-233 SYDDI
+233 
-238 AHVFERVSGNGR
+238 
-250 IMAIDLQSLSA
+250 
-261 RGLNAAATLR
+261 
-271 DYLNEIGVTANATEK
+271 
-286 DIRDMVSNGEIDFM
+286 
-300 TFAKAM
+300 
-306 DSAYGDHA
+306 
-314 KDANN
+314 
-319 TFSGAFSNMKFALS
+319 
-333 KIGAD
+333 
-338 FISPIRNKMVPL
+338 
-350 FNDMR
+350 
-355 ISINQVRKA
+355 
-364 LNFKIKFPGI
+364 
-374 EEEISLVE
+374 
-382 LFTRVITNLSA
+382 
-393 KAHDLFTVWH
+393 
-403 GGQNVMEQAMAGFA
+403 
-417 NASGAS
+417 
-423 FERIKAVFDRV
+423 
-434 SDGSRT
+434 
-440 SAQGIKELT
+440 
-449 DIAKFNGLDLTD
+449 
-461 VYKQLGETFDKTE
+461 
-474 SEIIEMCRN
+474 MCRN

-488 EDFYKAMSAVFG
+488 EDFYSAMSSVFG

-565 LVASR
+565 LVTSR

-588 SGIKVVLRIA
+588 SGIKVVLRVA

-634 ESRLLNSIIMV
+634 ESRLLNSIIAV

-736 LSFEVVSQVLYN
+736 LSFEVVSEVLYN
-748 VSERIATICDRIV
+748 ASERIATICDRVV

-766 LKGSIVYAFT
+766 LKNSIVYVFT

-800 SLTLLFRFA
+800 SLTLLLRFA

-833 FVNAIK
+833 FTNAIK
-839 VLARAIL
+839 TLATAIL

-856 SIPASSLQTTLKL
+856 SIPATSLQTTIAL
-869 MGELTKDVAIFLGMY
+869 MKQLTISVAIFLGMY
-884 FGYMLLI
+884 FAYMYMIARL
-891 NWMNTKIK
+891 NNKIIA
-899 SDPLIRFMTKLNGT
+899 DPMVRFMNKLNASI
-913 LNAFLQGLSRAANI
+913 NSFLQSIGRAANI
-927 AAIAILLVAMAASLG
+927 AALALLLVAMAASLG
-942 LLFKAVNNFAQ
+942 LLFKAVKQFSTFDEATFQ
-953 INQEDW
+953 T
-959 EKGFFRVA
+959 GFWRIASV
-967 DIILVLAAFLGI
+967 IAALTFFLGTI
-979 VAGANGSRFNI
+979 AFANGSRLGNVRD
-990 TQASPLV
+990 SV
-997 IGGRSGLMGAALVL
+997 IFGRSGLMGAAVVM

-1017 IKEFKNIVLEYNSL
+1017 LRAFEQIIIEYNSMN
-1031 DISQADWELAFGRI
+1031 ISEEDYYYTLGRI
-1045 MSVMALLAVAIG
+1045 AFVLFGLASAIA
-1057 IMGLTVKQAGFGLLG
+1057 IIGLAVKQAGFGLLG

-1091 RLYAGLYTGD
+1091 RLYVGLYSGEN
-1101 SALDPDTLTA
+1101 ALDPDILSSTFA
-1111 TFGTI
+1111 TISAIFWTVV
-1116 AGIILLVASGIS
+1116 AGVSM
-1128 TMALAL
+1128 MALAL

-1148 SQGIQFQS
+1148 KQGIQFQS
-1156 NSAKFIGVVLTLLS
+1156 NSSKFIGVILTMLS
-1170 LCLVLRTAASAMAV
+1170 LCLVLQTAASVMAV
-1184 IGANAGSN
+1184 IGANAGEN
-1192 NENANAVMDLLI
+1192 QENAGVVIGLLLV
-1204 IIFGGLY
+1204 IFGGMY
-1211 FVIKAMNGISAGSIV
+1211 MVIKSMNGISAGSIV
-1226 GLGVI
+1226 GLGIIIVT
-1231 LVVLSSVL
+1231 LSAVL
-1239 PLLASFD
+1239 PILASFD
-1246 TNKIMLS
+1246 WQKIAVS
-1253 ALSLSGVIA
+1253 AASLFAVIISLTLMMKSLSGNLLTWQEG
-1262 ALGFLMKMLSTF
+1262 LGFAILMFMTLNMVATAIAS
-1274 KPTFFSALSAVS
+1274 
-1286 ILTAALVEIMFVLSL
+1286 LTAFDATSVLDSGLAIASIVAAFGAAFKLMNGATFSGGAIAQMFLTLLTLIPIIIAFAGISNIAYDPFKLLGLVTTVSL
-1301 LASVGDASSIAA
+1301 LAIAI
-1313 SGFAI
+1313 GGMVRI
-1318 AATVAAFAL
+1318 M
-1327 AFKSID
+1327 
-1333 WFTYNGGAIKQMSLM
+1333 NGVELKNAGTL
-1348 LLALTPFVIL
+1348 FV
-1358 LSALSGYMNI
+1358 
-1368 NVTNLIAMVGVISA
+1368 T
-1382 LAVSLSFALKLL
+1382 
-1394 PKVSIGK
+1394 
-1401 GVFVNLIGIAVMLGA
+1401 LIGIASMITMLA
-1416 LAFAL
+1416 YAL
-1421 VGAINILTGNV
+1421 VGATNLLSGDV
-1432 TDLGLIAVFVNALI
+1432 ADLGLIALFINGLI
-1446 PIIAAVAGLSMA
+1446 PIIALLAGLSMA
-1458 MSSLGTN
+1458 MSSLETSINSVLMMGIIVALVSGLIGAITMAATIGNPEGTVRLMEGIQKSLLGMIGLIGTI
-1465 ASAIGKMAII
+1465 AALSIVFGLISSTAIGAAGLL
-1475 AGIVAGLIT
+1475 AGIA
-1484 VFAAVA
+1484 
-1490 TFGDSSGTVK
+1490 
-1500 ILKGLNDSIVG
+1500 
-1511 LLGLMGALTAISIIF
+1511 
-1526 GLLSSTGVLAGGL
+1526 
-1539 LVGIGLMGLMLTELA
+1539 LMGLMLTELA
-1554 LFIGGIAASATLGDA
+1554 LFIRGIAASATLGDA

-1588 FLLKMAGICTLFGV
+1588 FLLKMGGICALFGV
-1602 VSPLLAAGSIGFGVL
+1602 FSPLLAAGSIGFGIL

-1627 IAAVAIIGN
+1627 IAVAATIGN

-1655 EFLGHFALVLTILGA
+1655 EFLGHFALVLTILGM
-1670 VAPLATIGA
+1670 VAPLAAVGA
-1679 FVFKT
+1679 MVFKT

-1694 SMSVIGA
+1694 SMAVIGA

-1707 TISVMRALTDALRE
+1707 TISVMGALTDALRE
-1721 LVDSFVVIMV
+1721 LVDSFLVIMV

-1807 LISATPMA
+1807 LISATPMV

-1824 TTITMLG
+1824 TTMTMLG

-1871 VTDDILQSAINLA
+1871 VTEDILQSAINLA

-1931 IHSFSPLYGSVGGWV
+1931 IHSESPLYNVIGGWV
-1946 PESEGTGLLN
+1946 PKSEGTGLLN
-1956 NIGSLIN
+1956 NIGSLMS
-1963 AGSDGMQMF
+1963 AGSEGMQMF
-1972 GDSQFNLAGMYGSQA
+1972 GNSQFDLAGMYGNQA
-1987 GGNFIASMEDTIV
+1987 GGNFIASMEDAIV

-2027 TARVTGMSATET
+2027 TARVTGMSASET
-2039 SDAAR
+2039 SDAAQ

-2050 DSLNNLDT
+2050 NSLNNLDT

-2081 DSTDSF
+2081 DSTDAF

-2092 SQMADFTDFS
+2092 SQMGDFTDFS
-2102 WLTKDLSD
+2102 WLTKDLGD

-2331 QSQIDQLNEYNNT
+2331 QSQIDQLNEYNST

-2376 RMTDQQLDEYTAMY
+2376 RMTNQQLDEYTAMY

-2395 QEATVIKN
+2395 QEAQVIKN

-2425 YRGAIE
+2425 YRGTIDE
-2431 DTVNSVSTKAG
+2431 TVGEVTEKAG
-2442 EAGGRNIGVSTAK
+2442 EKAGNSIGTGMARGMSGTNVVATARNSGKDLTTAVS
-2455 GMRSNEVLAQA
+2455 E
-2466 SNTGKAVTTEV
+2466 
-2477 ANGIADEEGT
+2477 GISDEEGT
-2487 EKVVENTKSIVEQI
+2487 EKVVGSTKSIVEQI

-2508 RNQFKESGLKVV
+2508 RNQFKESGLKIV
-2520 DQLITGLVRGR
+2520 DKIIEGLVRGR
-2531 ESRDLYDTVAS
+2531 ESRDFYDAVAHLC
-2542 IADKIC
+2542 DKVCTI
-2548 AILEEKYYMF
+2548 IEDKNEMF
-2558 TNIGRMITLG
+2558 VNVGRMITLG
-2568 VATGMRDSSA
+2568 VAAGIRNESA
-2578 VNTVKNAAVSVISAT
+2578 VNTVKNAAISMVSST
-2593 IKEAYKTAKINS
+2593 LKEAYKTAKINS

-2630 VASDEAGEMAGN
+2630 VAADEAGEMAGN

-2698 ADEQQAEM
+2698 ADDQQAEM

>member
-74 GIVGMTAIQEI
+74 GIVGMTAIQRI
-85 TKAAMELG
+85 TNELMSLG

-99 LAKPWKQIISGGWSR
+99 LAKPWKQIVSGGWSR

-141 TMMATSEQIAQL
+141 TMMATSEQIAKL
-153 AKESQGFSAD
+153 AEDSQHLSAD

-208 ANGLM
+208 ASGLM

-220 LRSISGVA
+220 LRGISGVA
-228 AMANS
+228 AMANRE
-233 SYDDI
+233 YDDV
-238 AHVFERVSGNGR
+238 ARVFERVSGAGR
-250 IMAIDLQSLSA
+250 VMGDDLNSLASY
-261 RGLNAAATLR
+261 GLNAAATLR
-271 DYLNEIGVTANATEK
+271 DYMNELDSSIHLTES
-286 DIRDMVSNGEIDFM
+286 DIREMVTKGEIDFM

-350 FNDMR
+350 FNDIR

-364 LNFKIKFPGI
+364 LNFKISFPGL

-382 LFTRVITNLSA
+382 LFTRVITNLTA
-393 KAHDLFTVWH
+393 KAHDLFTMWH
-403 GGQNVMEQAMAGFA
+403 GGQDVMEKAMAGFA
-417 NASGAS
+417 NASGSS

-434 SDGSRT
+434 TKGSQT
-440 SAQGIKELT
+440 SASGIKELT
-449 DIAKFNGLDLTD
+449 DIAKMKGVDLTD
-461 VYKQLGETFDKTE
+461 VYKVLGETFETTE
-474 SEIIEMCRN
+474 DQIVKMCEN

-488 EDFYKAMSAVFG
+488 EDFYRAMSSVFG
-500 NDIQDTRI
+500 GDIQDTRV
-508 SQLAS
+508 SQLS
-513 IIGNLV
+513 VIIGNLV
-519 KGFWNLAR
+519 KGLWNLAR

-580 FSLFSILK
+580 YNLFSILK
-588 SGIKVVLRIA
+588 SGIKVVLRIV

-645 LTKAI
+645 LTRAI

-748 VSERIATICDRIV
+748 VSDRIATICDRVV
-761 EIFSK
+761 EILSK
-766 LKGSIVYAFT
+766 LKLSIQYVFT

-800 SLTLLFRFA
+800 SLTLLLRFA

-814 IGRSFS
+814 IGRTFS
-820 GLGNMLNSNAILA
+820 GLGNYLNSNAILS

-839 VLARAIL
+839 VLARAVL

-856 SIPASSLQTTLKL
+856 SIPTDSLKTTITLIR
-869 MGELTKDVAIFLGMY
+869 ELTRTVGIFLFMY
-884 FGYMLLI
+884 FGYMLILTK
-891 NWMNTKIK
+891 MNNRVVL
-899 SDPLIRFMTKLNGT
+899 DPMLKFMNKLNASI
-913 LNAFLQGLSRAANI
+913 NAFLQGISRAANI
-927 AAIAILLVAMAASLG
+927 AALSLLLIAMAASVAMLYKSIEK
-942 LLFKAVNNFAQ
+942 FANFDA
-953 INQEDW
+953 ETF
-959 EKGFFRVA
+959 ERGFLRVA
-967 DIILVLAAFLGI
+967 DVILVLAAFLGI
-979 VAGANGSRFNI
+979 VAGANGARFGKL
-990 TQASPLV
+990 TDTVV
-997 IGGRSGLMGAALVL
+997 IGGKSGLMGAAVTLL
-1011 MALLVV
+1011 ALLVV
-1017 IKEFKNIVLEYNSL
+1017 LRAFEQVILEYNNL
-1031 DISQADWELAFGRI
+1031 DISETDWTNAFGRI
-1045 MSVMALLAVAIG
+1045 ISVMALLSVSIG
-1057 IMGLTVKQAGFGLLG
+1057 IMGLTVKKAGFGLLG

-1085 GFEEII
+1085 AFEEII

-1101 SALDPDTLTA
+1101 SAIDPVTLTQVWF
-1111 TFGTI
+1111 TL
-1116 AGIILLVASGIS
+1116 AGIMGIVVGGIALIAS
-1128 TMALAL
+1128 ALT
-1134 SEGRSSFSAFQGGL
+1134 EGSSSFSAGIK
-1148 SQGIQFQS
+1148 SGIQFQS
-1156 NSAKFIGVVLTLLS
+1156 NSAKFIGIVLTLLS
-1170 LCLVLRTAASAMAV
+1170 ICLVLRTAASVMSL
-1184 IGANAGSN
+1184 IGANAGEN
-1192 NENANAVMDLLI
+1192 GENADAVMSLLV

-1211 FVIKAMNGISAGSIV
+1211 AVLKAMNGISAGSIV

-1246 TNKIMLS
+1246 QKKIMLS
-1253 ALSLSGVIA
+1253 AVSLAGVIV
-1262 ALGFLMKMLSTF
+1262 ALGFLMKQLSTF
-1274 KPTFFSALSAVS
+1274 KPTFFSALSAIS
-1286 ILTAALVEIMFVLSL
+1286 ILTVALVEIMFVLSL

-1401 GVFVNLIGIAVMLGA
+1401 GVFVNLIAIASMLSI

-1421 VGAINILTGNV
+1421 VGAINMLTGNV

-1602 VSPLLAAGSIGFGVL
+1602 VSPLLVAGSIGFGVL

-1627 IAAVAIIGN
+1627 IATIAIIGN

-1694 SMSVIGA
+1694 SMAVIGA

-1721 LVDSFVVIMV
+1721 LVDTFLIVMV
-1731 LGAMAVPVIA
+1731 LGVMAAPVIA
-1741 GMLMITTAMGL
+1741 GMLMITTAMEL

-1784 VLATTVMNGID
+1784 ALATTVMNGID

-1807 LISATPMA
+1807 LISATPMV

-1824 TTITMLG
+1824 TTMAMLG

-1884 NVGKYIGVWV
+1884 NAGKYIGVWV
-1894 PYSIADGV
+1894 PYSIADGI
-1902 LSNSGLQT
+1902 LSNNGLQAIVT
-1910 LATAGYLMA
+1910 SGYVMA
-1919 KVLEESIRDTMQ
+1919 KLLEETIRNTMQ
-1931 IHSFSPLYGSVGGWV
+1931 VHSPSPLYEMIGGQV
-1946 PESEGTGLLN
+1946 PISEGTGLLN
-1956 NIGSLIN
+1956 NLGSLMN
-1963 AGSDGMQMF
+1963 AGSSGMSDF
-1972 GDSQFNLAGMYGSQA
+1972 GGMMNNLAGMYGNQA
-1987 GGNFIASMEDTIV
+1987 GASYAESMSETIWEFLEYA
-2000 SGLNYLKENNVIND
+2000 GQGYTDLWN
-2014 YYQYFANGVITEH
+2014 YFAGDSLTN
-2027 TARVTGMSATET
+2027 TGLQQLGINIGGGEVKTLT
-2039 SDAAR
+2039 SQ
-2044 ANNDYA
+2044 NNDYA
-2050 DSLNNLDT
+2050 QSIENVDT

-2064 NNNGSRPYFS
+2064 NNNGTRPYFS
-2074 PNLVVEE
+2074 PNLVVEVDTE
-2081 DSTDSF
+2081 
-2087 LDDLE
+2087 E
-2092 SQMADFTDFS
+2092 AENQMQDFTNLD
-2102 WLTKDLSD
+2102 WLLKDWGD
-2110 AFNLGS
+2110 AFDLGT
-2116 IGDSIGD
+2116 IGDSISD
-2123 AFGGLDEDATSASKS
+2123 SFDGLDEDATSASKS
-2138 VDQLTNKI
+2138 VDELTKKI
-2146 DDLMDKYENLWED
+2146 DNLMDKYEDLWDD

-2170 GVDKQGDDFLDSV
+2170 GVDDQGDDFLDKV
-2183 QDIMDKFKNIYQ
+2183 KDIMSKFKTIYQ

-2205 LFAEVKDE
+2205 LFAEVNEE
-2213 DESFAPETLL
+2213 DESFAPDTLL
-2223 NNLED
+2223 KNLED

-2237 TIIGSLG
+2237 TIIGSLS

-2261 DNLPELRALY
+2261 DDLPELRALY
-2271 RMDDAQLREYESMY
+2271 RMDDSQLSEYEAMY
-2285 QKKVQANQNKI
+2285 KKKVQANQNKI

-2317 VATDASTN
+2317 VATDYSTN

-2331 QSQIDQLNEYNNT
+2331 QAQIDKLNDYNDT
-2344 VSSLTGRIKDVNLRE
+2344 VASLTGRIKDVNLRE

-2365 VESLDELKALN
+2365 TDSLEELKALN
-2376 RMTDQQLDEYTAMY
+2376 SMTDAQLDEYTAMY

-2395 QEATVIKN
+2395 QEARTIKE

-2409 SALLNEP
+2409 SSLLGEP
-2416 VDISEFYLN
+2416 VDISEFYLS

-2431 DTVNSVSTKAG
+2431 DTVEDVSTKAG

-2455 GMRSNEVLAQA
+2455 GMRSSEVVAQA

-2477 ANGIADEEGT
+2477 ANGIADKEAN

-2508 RNQFKESGLKVV
+2508 TNQFKESGLKVV

-2531 ESRDLYDTVAS
+2531 ESRDLYDAVS
-2542 IADKIC
+2542 HIADKIC
-2548 AILEEKYYMF
+2548 EILESKYEMF
-2558 TNIGRMITLG
+2558 VTAGKMITLG
-2568 VATGMRDSSA
+2568 VARGIKDESA
-2578 VNTVKNAAVSVISAT
+2578 VSSVKNAAVRVISAA

-2605 PSKVTEEMGMY
+2605 PSKVFEEMGMFM
-2616 LDEGLAV
+2616 DEGLAV
-2623 GLRKYSD
+2623 GLRKYSNL
-2630 VASDEAGEMAGN
+2630 ASDEAADMTEG
-2642 SVSAIQEAIQRMSG
+2642 SISAVQEAIQQMSG

-2698 ADEQQAEM
+2698 ADQQAEM
-2706 MTQLGNIL
+2706 MSQLGNII

-2721 KSITFNQT
+2721 RTITFNQT

-2745 RNAFSQLASA
+2745 RNGFSQLASA
-2755 VQ
+2755 IQ

>member
-14 FDNREFINNVNMS
+14 FDSREFINNVNMS

-74 GIVGMTAIQEI
+74 GIVGMTAIQRI
-85 TKAAMELG
+85 TDELMTLG

-153 AKESQGFSAD
+153 AEESQHLSAD

-208 ANGLM
+208 ASGLM

-220 LRSISGVA
+220 LRGISGVA
-228 AMANS
+228 AMANRE
-233 SYDDI
+233 YDDV
-238 AHVFERVSGNGR
+238 ARVFERVSGAGR
-250 IMAIDLQSLSA
+250 VMGDDLNSLASY
-261 RGLNAAATLR
+261 GLNAAATLR
-271 DYLNEIGVTANATEK
+271 DYMNELDSSIHLTEQ
-286 DIRDMVSNGEIDFM
+286 DIRDMVSHGEIDFM

-319 TFSGAFSNMKFALS
+319 TFSGALGNMKFALS

-434 SDGSRT
+434 SEGSRT

-449 DIAKFNGLDLTD
+449 DIARFNGLDLTD

-474 SEIIEMCRN
+474 TEIVDMCRN

-488 EDFYKAMSAVFG
+488 EDFYSAMSSVFG

-565 LVASR
+565 LVTSR

-588 SGIKVVLRIA
+588 SGIRVVLRVA

-677 VFAFLARSIGSVDV
+677 VFGFLARSIGSVDV

-702 RLVDTIANGGI
+702 RLVDTIANGGVI
-713 VTALTNA
+713 SVLTNA
-720 VQIIFLTIERM
+720 VNTIFTAIGNM
-731 FKGLT
+731 FRGLT
-736 LSFEVVSQVLYN
+736 LSFEIISQVLRN
-748 VSERIATICDRIV
+748 VAERISATCSRIV
-761 EIFSK
+761 TIFAEMKPSIESAFRS
-766 LKGSIVYAFT
+766 LKDFLL
-776 SLQSWLKALVDQP
+776 SLIADP
-789 QKIIALIGQLT
+789 RKIIALIGQLT

-814 IGRSFS
+814 IGRTFS
-820 GLGNMLNSNAILA
+820 GLGNYLNSNAILS

-839 VLARAIL
+839 TLATAVL

-856 SIPASSLQTTLKL
+856 SIPADSLQTTISLIR
-869 MGELTKDVAIFLGMY
+869 ELTRTVAIFLGMY
-884 FGYMLLI
+884 FAYMI
-891 NWMNTKIK
+891 IITRMNTRITA
-899 SDPLIRFMTKLNGT
+899 DPMVRFMNKLNASI
-913 LNAFLQGLSRAANI
+913 NAFLQSIGRAANI
-927 AAIAILLVAMAASLG
+927 AALALLLVAMAASLG
-942 LLFKAVNNFAQ
+942 LLFKAVKQFSTFDEATFQ
-953 INQEDW
+953 T
-959 EKGFFRVA
+959 GFWRVA
-967 DIILVLAAFLGI
+967 SVIAALTFFLGTI
-979 VAGANGSRFNI
+979 AFANGSRFGNVRD
-990 TQASPLV
+990 SV
-997 IGGRSGLMGAALVL
+997 IFGRSGLMGAAVVM

-1017 IKEFKNIVLEYNSL
+1017 LRAFEQIIIEYNNM
-1031 DISQADWELAFGRI
+1031 DISEEDYYYTLGRI
-1045 MSVMALLAVAIG
+1045 AFVLFGLASAIA
-1057 IMGLTVKQAGFGLLG
+1057 IIGLAVKQAGFGLLG

-1085 GFEEII
+1085 GFEELI
-1091 RLYAGLYTGD
+1091 RLYAGLYSGEN
-1101 SALDPDTLTA
+1101 ALDPDILSTTFA
-1111 TFGTI
+1111 TISAIFWTVV
-1116 AGIILLVASGIS
+1116 AGISM
-1128 TMALAL
+1128 MALAL
-1134 SEGRSSFSAFQGGL
+1134 SEGRSSFTAFQGGL
-1148 SQGIQFQS
+1148 KQGIQFQS
-1156 NSAKFIGVVLTLLS
+1156 NSAKFIGVILTMLS
-1170 LCLVLRTAASAMAV
+1170 LCLVLQTAASVMSV
-1184 IGANAGSN
+1184 IGANAGEN
-1192 NENANAVMDLLI
+1192 QENAGVVIGLLLV
-1204 IIFGGLY
+1204 IFGGMY
-1211 FVIKAMNGISAGSIV
+1211 MVIKSMNGISASSIV
-1226 GLGVI
+1226 GLGIIIVT
-1231 LVVLSSVL
+1231 LSAVL
-1239 PLLASFD
+1239 PILASFD
-1246 TNKIMLS
+1246 WQKIAVS
-1253 ALSLSGVIA
+1253 AASLFGVIISLTLMMKSLSGN
-1262 ALGFLMKMLSTF
+1262 L
-1274 KPTFFSALSAVS
+1274 
-1286 ILTAALVEIMFVLSL
+1286 LTWQEGL
-1301 LASVGDASSIAA
+1301 
-1313 SGFAI
+1313 GFAI
-1318 AATVAAFAL
+1318 LMFMTLNMVTTAIASLTSFDATSVLDSGLAIASIVAAFGA
-1327 AFKSID
+1327 AFKLMNGAT
-1333 WFTYNGGAIKQMSLM
+1333 FNGGAIGQMFLTLLM
-1348 LLALTPFVIL
+1348 LIPIIIAFAGI
-1358 LSALSGYMNI
+1358 SNI
-1368 NVTNLIAMVGVISA
+1368 AYDP
-1382 LAVSLSFALKLL
+1382 LKLL
-1394 PKVSIGK
+1394 GLVTTISLLAIAIGGMVRIMN
-1401 GVFVNLIGIAVMLGA
+1401 GVKIKNAGTLFVTLIGIAAMITMLA
-1416 LAFAL
+1416 YAL
-1421 VGAINILTGNV
+1421 VGATNLLSGDV
-1432 TDLGLIAVFVNALI
+1432 TDLGLIALFINGLI
-1446 PIIAAVAGLSMA
+1446 PIIALLAGLTMA
-1458 MSSLGTN
+1458 MSHLGTN
-1465 ASAIGKMAII
+1465 SKAVGLMAII
-1475 AGIVAGLIT
+1475 AGIISGLIV
-1484 VFAAVA
+1484 VFGAVA
-1490 TFGDSSGTVK
+1490 TFGDAKSTVTL
-1500 ILKGLNDSIVG
+1500 LKGFSESVVG
-1511 LLGLMGALTAISIIF
+1511 LMKFLGILSGLAIVF
-1526 GLLSSTGVLAGGL
+1526 GLLSSIPMFGKAGLASGL
-1539 LVGIGLMGLMLTELA
+1539 IVVGA
-1554 LFIGGIAASATLGDA
+1554 LLFEIAAFIGMIAASATLGDA

-1577 SLGYSLDAMVP
+1577 SLGYSLDAMIP
-1588 FLLKMAGICTLFGV
+1588 FLLKMGGICTLFGV
-1602 VSPLLAAGSIGFGVL
+1602 VSPLLAAGAVGFGIL

-1645 GLTKA
+1645 GLTKS

-1694 SMSVIGA
+1694 SMTVIGA

-1721 LVDSFVVIMV
+1721 LVESFLVIMV

-1784 VLATTVMNGID
+1784 ALATTVMNGID

-1807 LISATPMA
+1807 LISATPMV

-1824 TTITMLG
+1824 TTMAMLG

-1871 VTDDILQSAINLA
+1871 VTEDILQSAINLA

-1919 KVLEESIRDTMQ
+1919 RVLEESIRDTMQ
-1931 IHSFSPLYGSVGGWV
+1931 VHSPSPLYEGIGGQV
-1946 PESEGTGLLN
+1946 PISEGTGLLN
-1956 NIGSLIN
+1956 NLSSLMN
-1963 AGSDGMQMF
+1963 AGSSGMADF
-1972 GDSQFNLAGMYGSQA
+1972 GGMMNNLAGMYGNQA
-1987 GGNFIASMEDTIV
+1987 GVSYAESMGETIWEFLEYA
-2000 SGLNYLKENNVIND
+2000 GQGYADLWN
-2014 YYQYFANGVITEH
+2014 YFAGDSLTNLGLQQLGINIGGGEVKTL
-2027 TARVTGMSATET
+2027 TNQ
-2039 SDAAR
+2039 
-2044 ANNDYA
+2044 NNDYA
-2050 DSLNNLDT
+2050 QSIANVDQ

-2064 NNNGSRPYFS
+2064 NNNGTRPYFS

-2081 DSTDSF
+2081 DSTDAF
-2087 LDDLE
+2087 LDNLE
-2092 SQMADFTDFS
+2092 SQMTDFTDWS

-2110 AFNLGS
+2110 TFNLGS
-2116 IGDSIGD
+2116 IGDSLSD

-2183 QDIMDKFKNIYQ
+2183 KDIMDKFKNIYQ

-2213 DESFAPETLL
+2213 EESFAPETLL

-2317 VATDASTN
+2317 VATDQSTN

-2395 QEATVIKN
+2395 QEAMVIKN

-2425 YRGAIE
+2425 YRGAI
-2431 DTVNSVSTKAG
+2431 DDVVGDVTDKAG
-2442 EAGGRNIGVSTAK
+2442 EKAGGTIGT
-2455 GMRSNEVLAQA
+2455 GMARGMSSSNV
-2466 SNTGKAVTTEV
+2466 VTTARNSGKDLTTAVSE
-2477 ANGIADEEGT
+2477 GISDKEGT
-2487 EKVVENTKSIVEQI
+2487 EKVVESTKTIVEQI

-2520 DQLITGLVRGR
+2520 DKIIEGLVRGR
-2531 ESRDLYDTVAS
+2531 ESRDFYDAVAHLC
-2542 IADKIC
+2542 DKVCLI
-2548 AILEEKYYMF
+2548 IEDKYELF
-2558 TNIGRMITLG
+2558 VNVGRMITLG
-2568 VATGMRDSSA
+2568 VAAGIRNESA
-2578 VNTVKNAAVSVISAT
+2578 VNTVKNAAISMVSST
-2593 IKEAYKTAKINS
+2593 LKEAYKTAKINS

>member
-74 GIVGMTAIQEI
+74 GIVGMTAIQRI
-85 TKAAMELG
+85 TNELMTLG

-99 LAKPWKQIISGGWSR
+99 LAKPWKQIVSGGWSR

-153 AKESQGFSAD
+153 AEESQGFSAD

-208 ANGLM
+208 SSGLM

-220 LRSISGVA
+220 LRGISGVA
-228 AMANS
+228 AMANRE
-233 SYDDI
+233 YDDV
-238 AHVFERVSGNGR
+238 ARVFERVSGAGR
-250 IMAIDLQSLSA
+250 VMGDDLNSLASY
-261 RGLNAAATLR
+261 GLNAAATLR
-271 DYLNEIGVTANATEK
+271 DYMNELDSSIHLTES
-286 DIRDMVSNGEIDFM
+286 DIREMVTKGQIDFM

-350 FNDMR
+350 FNDIR

-364 LNFKIKFPGI
+364 LNFKIKFPGL

-382 LFTRVITNLSA
+382 LFTRVITNLTA
-393 KAHDLFTVWH
+393 KAHDLFTMWH

-417 NASGAS
+417 NASGSS

-434 SDGSRT
+434 TAGSRT
-440 SAQGIKELT
+440 SAQGINELT
-449 DIAKFNGLDLTD
+449 DIARFNGLDLTD

-474 SEIIEMCRN
+474 SEIVDMCRN

-565 LVASR
+565 LVTSR

-588 SGIKVVLRIA
+588 SGIKVVLRVA

-634 ESRLLNSIIMV
+634 ESRLLNSIIAV

-736 LSFEVVSQVLYN
+736 LSFEVVSEVLYTA
-748 VSERIATICDRIV
+748 SERIAKICDRVV
-761 EIFSK
+761 EIFSR
-766 LKGSIVYAFT
+766 LKQSIVYVFT

-800 SLTLLFRFA
+800 SLTLLLRFA

-814 IGRSFS
+814 IGRTFS
-820 GLGNMLNSNAILA
+820 GLGNVLNSNAILA

-839 VLARAIL
+839 VLATAIL

-891 NWMNTKIK
+891 NWMNIRIK
-899 SDPLIRFMTKLNGT
+899 SDPLIRFMNKLNGT

-953 INQEDW
+953 INQQDW

-990 TQASPLV
+990 TEASPLV

-1011 MALLVV
+1011 LALLVV
-1017 IKEFKNIVLEYNSL
+1017 IKEFKDIVLEYNAL
-1031 DISQADWELAFGRI
+1031 DISEADWELAFGKI

-1057 IMGLTVKQAGFGLLG
+1057 IMGLSVKQAGFGLLG

-1111 TFGTI
+1111 TFATI
-1116 AGIILLVASGIS
+1116 AGIILLVTSGIS
-1128 TMALAL
+1128 MMALAL

-1192 NENANAVMDLLI
+1192 NENANAVMSLLV

-1211 FVIKAMNGISAGSIV
+1211 LVIRAMNGVSAGSMI

-1231 LVVLSSVL
+1231 LVILSSVL
-1239 PLLASFD
+1239 PLLSSFD
-1246 TNKIMLS
+1246 WQKIAAS
-1253 ALSLSGVIA
+1253 ALSLSVVIGLLAVLIRSTNNLTGWKGVGAVVFMFVALGELAA
-1262 ALGFLMKMLSTF
+1262 ALTFLSFFDPEGIVAAGMGLAMVIGAFAMMFMTISKFKYNKGTLGF
-1274 KPTFFSALSAVS
+1274 
-1286 ILTAALVEIMFVLSL
+1286 MFVAL
-1301 LASVGDASSIAA
+1301 LGLMPIM
-1313 SGFAI
+1313 
-1318 AATVAAFAL
+1318 ATMA
-1327 AFKSID
+1327 
-1333 WFTYNGGAIKQMSLM
+1333 
-1348 LLALTPFVIL
+1348 L
-1358 LSALSGYMNI
+1358 LSNI
-1368 NVTNLIAMVGVISA
+1368 PYDPIKLVAMVGMMSI
-1382 LAVSLSFALKLL
+1382 LAVA
-1394 PKVSIGK
+1394 IGGMMKIMSGVRIKNAK
-1401 GVFVNLIGIAVMLGA
+1401 GMFVTLIGIAVSLSILAASLAGA
-1416 LAFAL
+1416 AVILN
-1421 VGAINILTGNV
+1421 GNIHEFIV
-1432 TDLGLIAVFVNALI
+1432 ISVFINALI
-1446 PIIAAVAGLSMA
+1446 PIIAAVAGLAMA
-1458 MSSLGTN
+1458 MSSLRTR
-1465 ASAIGKMAII
+1465 SDSVLMI
-1475 AGIVAGLIT
+1475 GIVIALVSGLIYAIS
-1484 VFAAVA
+1484 AAA
-1490 TFGDSSGTVK
+1490 RFGNPEGTVIIMEGIQK
-1500 ILKGLNDSIVG
+1500 S
-1511 LLGLMGALTAISIIF
+1511 LLGMMGLIGTIAALSMVF
-1526 GLLSSTGVLAGGL
+1526 GLISSTGIGAAGLLAG
-1539 LVGIGLMGLMLTELA
+1539 VGLMGLMLTILA
-1554 LFIGGIAASATLGDA
+1554 GFIGGITASATLGDA
-1569 DSTVTLLN
+1569 DATVVLLGG
-1577 SLGYSLDAMVP
+1577 LGTSLDAMVP
-1588 FLLKMAGICTLFGV
+1588 FLLKMGAICTLFGA
-1602 VSPLLAAGSIGFGVL
+1602 VSPLLVAGSIGFGVL
-1617 LTVISAFVGM
+1617 MTVIAAFVGM
-1627 IAAVAIIGN
+1627 IAFVATMGN
-1636 PEDTVTLLM
+1636 PEDTVTLLL

-1650 MDRFS
+1650 MDRFN
-1655 EFLGHFALVLTILGA
+1655 EFLGHFMIVLTLLGA
-1670 VAPLATIGA
+1670 VAPLAAVGA
-1679 FVFKT
+1679 MVFKV
-1684 ILDILSQFAM
+1684 ILDILSRFAM
-1694 SMSVIGA
+1694 SMAVIGA

-1707 TISVMRALTDALRE
+1707 TISVMRALTDALRG
-1721 LVDSFVVIMV
+1721 LVESFLVVMV

-1784 VLATTVMNGID
+1784 ALATTVMSGID

-1807 LISATPMA
+1807 LISATPMT

-1824 TTITMLG
+1824 TTMTMLG

-1871 VTDDILQSAINLA
+1871 VTNDILQSAINLA

-1894 PYSIADGV
+1894 PYSIADGI

-1910 LATAGYLMA
+1910 IATAGYLMA
-1919 KVLEESIRDTMQ
+1919 KVLEESIRNTMQ
-1931 IHSFSPLYGSVGGWV
+1931 VHSPSPLYEGIGGQV
-1946 PESEGTGLLN
+1946 PISEGTGLLN
-1956 NIGSLIN
+1956 NIGSLMN
-1963 AGSDGMQMF
+1963 AGSEGMQMF
-1972 GDSQFNLAGMYGSQA
+1972 GNSQFDLAGMYGSQA

-2039 SDAAR
+2039 KDATQ

-2050 DSLNNLDT
+2050 ESIRNLDT
-2058 ATQNLI
+2058 STQNLI
-2064 NNNGSRPYFS
+2064 NNNGTRPYFS

-2081 DSTDSF
+2081 DTASSIM
-2087 LDDLE
+2087 DDLE
-2092 SQMADFTDFS
+2092 SQMQDFTDWS
-2102 WLTKDLSD
+2102 WLTKDFGD
-2110 AFNLGS
+2110 VFNLGS
-2116 IGDSIGD
+2116 IGDSISD
-2123 AFGGLDEDATSASKS
+2123 SFGGLDEDATSASKS
-2138 VDQLTNKI
+2138 VDQLTKKI
-2146 DDLMDKYENLWED
+2146 DDLMDKYENLWDD

-2170 GVDKQGDDFLDSV
+2170 GVDKQGDDFLDKV
-2183 QDIMDKFKNIYQ
+2183 QDIMNKFKTIYQ

-2213 DESFAPETLL
+2213 EESFAPETLL

-2271 RMDDAQLREYESMY
+2271 RMDDAQLREYEAMY

-2317 VATDASTN
+2317 VATDYSTN

-2331 QSQIDQLNEYNNT
+2331 QSQIDQLNEYNST

-2365 VESLDELKALN
+2365 TDSIEELKALN
-2376 RMTDQQLDEYTAMY
+2376 RMTDAQLDEYTEMY
-2390 NAKIS
+2390 RRKVDE
-2395 QEATVIKN
+2395 EAQVIKN

-2409 SALLNEP
+2409 STLLNEP
-2416 VDISEFYLN
+2416 VDISEFYLS
-2425 YRGAIE
+2425 YRGQLIDA
-2431 DTVNSVSTKAG
+2431 
-2442 EAGGRNIGVSTAK
+2442 
-2455 GMRSNEVLAQA
+2455 
-2466 SNTGKAVTTEV
+2466 TTEV
-2477 ANGIADEEGT
+2477 ADKAGQAAGTTIGKATAKGAESKDVLVVAKNSSAKIVNEIGDGLTDEEGLQKIESNIKMILDNIVTWFGEANEDFKKIGTTIVEKICAGIDLGRRSANFTNTLTDFKMAIANALTVGYEVKWNMVGEYITNGIAKGILADRAVNNLTNAAKIVALKAATAAREEL
-2487 EKVVENTKSIVEQI
+2487 KIKS
-2501 VEVLQNP
+2501 P
-2508 RNQFKESGLKVV
+2508 
-2520 DQLITGLVRGR
+2520 
-2531 ESRDLYDTVAS
+2531 SRVFM
-2542 IADKIC
+2542 
-2548 AILEEKYYMF
+2548 E
-2558 TNIGRMITLG
+2558 IGRYI
-2568 VATGMRDSSA
+2568 
-2578 VNTVKNAAVSVISAT
+2578 
-2593 IKEAYKTAKINS
+2593 
-2605 PSKVTEEMGMY
+2605 
-2616 LDEGLAV
+2616 DEGLAI
-2623 GLRKYSD
+2623 GLKDY
-2630 VASDEAGEMAGN
+2630 AGLAEDEAGTMAEG
-2642 SVSAIQEAIQRMSG
+2642 SVSAVQDAIQQLSG
-2656 MLDGSI
+2656 MLDGTI

-2670 TLDLSEIN
+2670 SLDLSEIN
-2678 ARSSALANMFTGRQI
+2678 ARSSALANMFTGRRI
-2693 AVQAR
+2693 AVQAQV
-2698 ADEQQAEM
+2698 DQQAETM
-2706 MTQLGNIL
+2706 SQLSDIL
-2714 AEQNAEP
+2714 AEQNSEP
-2721 KSITFNQT
+2721 RTITFNQT

-2745 RNAFSQLASA
+2745 RNGFSQLASA
-2755 VQ
+2755 IQ